1 MSIFAQALEFEAG
14 QRNWL
19 LQQDALHTAA
29 SVRLRQQVAAS
40 QAAVEAQR
48 TNQLA
53 DWAAE
58 EQEQAL
64 RHHQA
69 STLQPQV
76 PTPKSLLKLACIA
89 VACLCF
95 LSGVILDNSNLG
107 RSTLQ
112 VDVCALCTLSWS

>member
-1 MSIFAQALEFEAG
+1 MPVFAQALEFEAG

-29 SVRLRQQVAAS
+29 SVRLREQVAAS

-64 RHHQA
+64 KHHQA
-69 STLQPQV
+69 SAPQ
-76 PTPKSLLKLACIA
+76 
-89 VACLCF
+89 
-95 LSGVILDNSNLG
+95 
-107 RSTLQ
+107 LQ
-112 VDVCALCTLSWS
+112 VLSPS

>member
-1 MSIFAQALEFEAG
+1 MSDRHNRHHTQAMYHKAGVCASFAQALEFEAG

-29 SVRLRQQVAAS
+29 NVKLRHQVAAS

-48 TNQLA
+48 TSQLA

-64 RHHQA
+64 KRHQA
-69 STLQPQV
+69 CLPQP
-76 PTPKSLLKLACIA
+76 
-89 VACLCF
+89 
-95 LSGVILDNSNLG
+95 
-107 RSTLQ
+107 
-112 VDVCALCTLSWS
+112 

>member
-1 MSIFAQALEFEAG
+1 MRLHPFLKAKQGKSLENTSIFAQALEFEAG
-14 QRNWL
+14 QRNWQ

-29 SVRLRQQVAAS
+29 SVKLRQQVAAS

-64 RHHQA
+64 KKHQA
-69 STLQPQV
+69 SAPQPQALM
-76 PTPKSLLKLACIA
+76 PACTA
-89 VACLCF
+89 VASLVGSLVMCQL
-95 LSGVILDNSNLG
+95 V
-107 RSTLQ
+107 
-112 VDVCALCTLSWS
+112 